1 MLSYIQKGKGKSQKP
16 ERKILWKKFITANF
30 EIMGKF
36 AALAKA
42 LEDCGLPAH
51 FSVAEDGFFL
61 SVPLWNCEDGSGE
74 MFEVFALTQE
84 DFRFGHAVSNC
95 GKSFEEVC
103 NDFYEVDF

>member
-1 MLSYIQKGKGKSQKP
+1 M
-16 ERKILWKKFITANF
+16 EKIITANF
-30 EIMGKF
+30 EVMGKF

-51 FSVAEDGFFL
+51 FSVDENGFSL

-74 MFEVFALTQE
+74 IFEVFALTQE

-95 GKSFEEVC
+95 RKSFEEVC
-103 NDFYEVDF
+103 DNFYEAEF

>member
-1 MLSYIQKGKGKSQKP
+1 M
-16 ERKILWKKFITANF
+16 EKFITANF
-30 EIMGKF
+30 EVMGKF

-51 FSVAEDGFFL
+51 FSAAEDGFFL

-74 MFEVFALTQE
+74 IFEVFALTDE

-103 NDFYEVDF
+103 DNFYEAEF